1 MDVINFD
8 NVQYTYPSAKKPII
22 DDLSLAFPKGQWT
35 GIIGH
40 NGSGKSTIARLI
52 DGLLLPQAGEIKVNG
67 LPVVE
72 KNLAQVHQLVGI
84 VFQNPDNQFVGTTV
98 ADDVAFGLENRQ
110 ISPKE
115 MPGLIN
121 RSLAAVGMQ
130 KMANYEP
137 SRLSGGQKQRVAIA
151 GILALKPQILI
162 LDEATSMLDPAGR
175 QLILDLLNRLR
186 RQTDLTIISIT
197 HDANEMEM
205 TDRLV
210 VLDQGRVVR
219 QGPTKKVLSDDTLFA
234 EYEIS
239 MPVSQQ
245 LRRLLVKR
253 GFNLPNR
260 YLTKEEMAEWLHQQL
275 G

>member
-8 NVQYTYPSAKKPII
+8 NVQYTYPSAEKPVI
-22 DDLSLAFPKGQWT
+22 DGLSLAFPKGQWT

-52 DGLLLPQAGEIKVNG
+52 DGLLLPQTGVIKVNG

-72 KNLAQVHQLVGI
+72 ENLAQIHQLVGV

-110 ISPKE
+110 IAPKKMPE
-115 MPGLIN
+115 MITH
-121 RSLAAVGMQ
+121 SLAAVGMQ

-137 SRLSGGQKQRVAIA
+137 ARLSGGQKQRVAIA

-175 QLILDLLNRLR
+175 QLILDLLNKLR

-205 TDRLV
+205 TDQLV

-234 EYEIS
+234 EHEIS

-253 GFNLPNR
+253 GITLPNR

-275 G
+275 S